1 MTELSADTSPAAWP
15 AEKLKQMVQ
24 KLAVTVI
31 ASLIAG
37 AVGAALSTWLSV
49 HLLDSRVVAL
59 ETLPKKVEDLEKLGE
74 KIPPL
79 ETMMERHEKALER
92 DFARYEHIVIGLSGK
107 TDDQEKR
114 LTRLETLV
122 GETQNLLSE
131 IRADVKILLRGG
143 QQ

>member
-1 MTELSADTSPAAWP
+1 MTDVSTDAALSAPGM
-15 AEKLKQMVQ
+15 EKLKQMFQ
-24 KLAVTVI
+24 KLAVTVV

-37 AVGAALSTWLSV
+37 AAGAALSTWLTV
-49 HLLDSRVVAL
+49 HLLDSRVSAL
-59 ETLPKKVEDLEKLGE
+59 EVLPKKVEDLEKLGE

-79 ETMMERHEKALER
+79 ETMMVRHEKALER
-92 DFARYEHIVIGLSGK
+92 DFIRYEHIVGGLSSK

-122 GETQNLLSE
+122 GETQNLLAE

>member
-1 MTELSADTSPAAWP
+1 MTNVSTDAALPASS

-24 KLAVTVI
+24 KLALTVV

-37 AVGAALSTWLSV
+37 GAGAALSTWLTV
-49 HLLDSRVVAL
+49 HLLDSRVSAL
-59 ETLPKKVEDLEKLGE
+59 EALPEKVEKLEKLE
-74 KIPPL
+74 TRIPPL
-79 ETMMERHEKALER
+79 EAMMARHEQSLER
-92 DFARYEHIVIGLSGK
+92 DFARYEHLVLNLSGK

-122 GETQNLLSE
+122 GETQSLLAE

>member
-1 MTELSADTSPAAWP
+1 MTEMV
-15 AEKLKQMVQ
+15 KQVW
-24 KLAVTVI
+24 LRFGLPLLVPLIVGLGSSVI
-31 ASLIAG
+31 ASREMNG
-37 AVGAALSTWLSV
+37 K
-49 HLLDSRVVAL
+49 LDTRVVELEAKVKDYAPIPGKIERL
-59 ETLPKKVEDLEKLGE
+59 ETTID
-74 KIPPL
+74 
-79 ETMMERHEKALER
+79 RHEKALDR
-92 DFARYEHIVIGLSGK
+92 DFLRHEQIVSTLATK

>member
-1 MTELSADTSPAAWP
+1 MTDLSTDAPLAAG
-15 AEKLKQMVQ
+15 ASEKLKRMIQ
-24 KLAVTVI
+24 KLVVTVV

-37 AVGAALSTWLSV
+37 AVGAALSTWVSV

-59 ETLPKKVEDLEKLGE
+59 EALPKKVEDLEKLGE

-79 ETMMERHEKALER
+79 ETMMARHEKALER
-92 DFARYEHIVIGLSGK
+92 DFARYEHIVLTLSGK

-122 GETQNLLSE
+122 GETQTLLSE

>member
-1 MTELSADTSPAAWP
+1 MTDVSTDTTLGPGAT
-15 AEKLKQMVQ
+15 EKLKQMFQ
-24 KLAVTVI
+24 KMAVTVV

-37 AVGAALSTWLSV
+37 AVGAALSTWLTV
-49 HLLDSRVVAL
+49 HLLDSRVTAL
-59 ETLPKKVEDLEKLGE
+59 ETLPDKVERLEKLE
-74 KIPPL
+74 TRIPPL
-79 ETMMERHEKALER
+79 EAMMNRHEQSLER
-92 DFARYEHIVIGLSGK
+92 DFARYEHIVLSLSGK